1 MTAPRLTIPAP
12 PVVIPAVIPKVTLN
26 LQRPVVP
33 TVIAPRV
40 PTVITPKIVIP
51 TPPRATVISVPQ
63 ATVIPTPVV
72 IAPRVLSPAVIPAP
86 RVSTPNRI
94 TVPTPT
100 RVNVPVTPNA
110 RTPVQTQARVS
121 FTPEMID
128 DDTVIDLAN
137 TLDQTNFTILLQFL
151 GDYYHNDSSLL
162 SDQRYDE
169 LIAIYEAKFGR
180 YTIVGALPRGEMVD
194 LPYYAGSLRKV
205 KEEAELNNWLANYPG
220 PYLIEDKIDGA
231 TVVINSTV
239 VNGRRVTKGYSRG
252 GGTHGR
258 DVTHV
263 LPYLPIPQ
271 LNTDIG
277 VRGEVVMTKAAFTRI
292 GAGYKN
298 PRNLVSGTL
307 GAKEQFDPN
316 RAREFSFYAYRIM
329 TKNQSAEDDIHELKE
344 LGFEVPNPVAATTLT
359 WEILEN
365 YFDMRKKEA
374 PYEVDGLVIYQ
385 NRIGEYPVGDEPRH
399 VVAFKTGTPTAIT
412 TVRDVVW
419 RSSKDRKLKPRVYY
433 DTTALSGADLNYAS
447 GYNARF
453 IVNNA
458 IGPGARILL
467 TRSGDV
473 IPKILSVISPSPT
486 GPLVPDPN
494 VHGSYNWN
502 ENQVEFIAEQDNNEV
517 YIGRI
522 KHFLTTLGVKQT
534 GRKRI
539 AMLVEA
545 GITNV
550 SALLRVTPQELAGI
564 PGIGPGISN
573 QLYEDVHVAV
583 TNVNLATIADAS
595 SIFPNIGERRFRD
608 VIAVHPN
615 LLEFV
620 NYPLVDSTALLR
632 EVRGINKLADEIMT
646 HLPAFVSWLRDN
658 PAITLERPPVT
669 QPVIPA
675 VIPFPPFGGPKPI
688 TLQLRGPQGVVQT
701 PQVILQTPQV
711 TLQTPQT
718 PQPIA
723 RNLAGMTFVFSGFR
737 DKGLEQRINNAG
749 GRVAGSVSGNTTML
763 ILKDLSPESI
773 KGKGAEAQKRG
784 VQLIARADFEQ
795 RYL

>member
-1 MTAPRLTIPAP
+1 MTAPRLIIPTP
-12 PVVIPAVIPKVTLN
+12 NVTLN
-26 LQRPVVP
+26 LQRPTVP
-33 TVIAPRV
+33 V
-40 PTVITPKIVIP
+40 VITAPKIVIP
-51 TPPRATVISVPQ
+51 TPPRATVLVPTVPRVPSP
-63 ATVIPTPVV
+63 AVIPV
-72 IAPRVLSPAVIPAP
+72 PRVPSPVVIPAP
-86 RVSTPNRI
+86 RVPTPNRI
-94 TVPTPT
+94 TVLTPT
-100 RVNVPVTPNA
+100 RVNIPAVPKA
-110 RTPVQTQARVS
+110 PVQGPIS

-137 TLDQTNFTILLQFL
+137 TLDQINFTILLQFL

-277 VRGEVVMTKAAFTRI
+277 VRGEVVITKAAFTRI

-573 QLYEDVHVAV
+573 QLHEDVHAAV

-620 NYPLVDSTALLR
+620 NYQLADATALLR

-658 PAITLERPPVT
+658 PAITLERPPVI

-675 VIPFPPFGGPKPI
+675 VALAPFPPFGGPNPI

-718 PQPIA
+718 PQPA
-723 RNLAGMTFVFSGFR
+723 GRNLAGMTFVFSGFR